1 VALKRTVWFSRRKSL
16 VFDTKKNNLLGLV
29 YLVTALVPSDTGVLS
44 QLTGQKQTDS
54 CLDFPASDGRTL
66 VVVGKTRGL
75 SSDAFENVIDEIVHD
90 RHGFKV
96 DASVGVDLLQRFI
109 VGILIAVFFSKQ
121 WL

>member
-1 VALKRTVWFSRRKSL
+1 
-16 VFDTKKNNLLGLV
+16 
-29 YLVTALVPSDTGVLS
+29 VLS

-90 RHGFKV
+90 RHGFRG

-109 VGILIAVFFSKQ
+109 VGILIAVFFLSSGRCENIYNQCTPMKFFIYF
-121 WL
+121 